1 MNPIAYRS
9 LGLNFSENLAK
20 PLFFLQSLENIWDSD
35 SSLERSKIQFTMV
48 GLRQTD
54 IKGQFVSFQVS
65 NWVGSC
71 MAWPAMTMTV
81 Y

>member
-9 LGLNFSENLAK
+9 LGFNFSEHLAK

-35 SSLERSKIQFTMV
+35 SSLERSKIQFMIV
-48 GLRQTD
+48 GRQTD

-71 MAWPAMTMTV
+71 RHGQP
-81 Y
+81 